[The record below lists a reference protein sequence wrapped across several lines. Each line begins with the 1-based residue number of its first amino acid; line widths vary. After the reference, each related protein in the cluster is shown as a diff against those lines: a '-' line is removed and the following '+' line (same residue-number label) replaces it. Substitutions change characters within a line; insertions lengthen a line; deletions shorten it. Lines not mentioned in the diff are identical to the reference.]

1 MQMIWEV
8 MKMSKLLNSVL
19 DRVSENNNEYRSI
32 LRALNST
39 IDEVTTSLVG
49 DVVTLSSYTA
59 DFQILYQN
67 QRKS

>member
-1 MQMIWEV
+1 
-8 MKMSKLLNSVL
+8 MSKLLNSVL
-19 DRVSENNNEYRSI
+19 DKVSENNNEYRSI

-59 DFQILYQN
+59 DF
-67 QRKS
+67 